1 MNSDRWSTLRA
12 LFDELADLPPAERDA
27 RLNAAD
33 IDDGMRA
40 ELVALLAADDTP
52 ADLLN
57 ATQPGLRLAAT
68 PPLPEA
74 LGPYRIDA
82 LIARGGMGA
91 VYRAHRDT
99 GDYEQTVAIKV
110 LRRGLDTDDVLQR
123 FHYERQI
130 LASLQHPN
138 IAHLI
143 DGGSTDDGLPYFVME
158 YVEGQPITAY
168 ADAQRL
174 TIAQRLELFQTV
186 CDAVQYAHQNLV
198 IHRDLKP
205 SNILVTAEGQV
216 KLLDFGIAKLVAEEP
231 AADAVRTQTGMRVMT
246 PEYAAPEQ
254 IKGEA
259 ITTATDV
266 YQLGIL
272 LYELLIGT
280 RPFRLQ
286 ERARHALEQAI
297 LQEQPT
303 RPSTAVHTTTEVAD
317 VETAT
322 VAAARSTSLDRLQ
335 RNIRG
340 DLDTIV
346 LMALRKE
353 ADRRYGSAAQLAED
367 LRRYQSGLPVEA
379 RPASVGYRV
388 ERFVRRNRA
397 GVAAAAVMLVLLT
410 GAGIFSAVQAQ
421 RAVTERDRARSE
433 ALASETVTNLLVDLF
448 QQADTGRTEGET
460 VTVRQVLDDAPA
472 RLEEELPDQPTIRGR
487 LLSRIGRVYANLSL
501 YEEADSILQVA
512 DGLLALDP
520 EARIPRAQALTH
532 RGWTMRQVGALADA
546 DSMYQAALALLEPL
560 AASPDEALTVL
571 LGMAQ
576 VALDQFEVAR
586 ADSLLTV
593 SAALAERAGTPAG
606 QNNLADLHQFLAEKY
621 MAQNQFADAEAAFDQ
636 AMYYGEAAHGR
647 VSTPQMMIANNFA
660 SFLSRTGRYQKADTI
675 FRELAYINT
684 QLYGDLPRMNRA
696 GIYHAWATNQR
707 RSGNL
712 IAADTLWNTALGD
725 LRVIKPVVPPA
736 LGAVLNS
743 VAGLKRE
750 LGDLDAAE
758 ALFKEATPYIR
769 QTRGDKH
776 PDTFAVE
783 NNLALT
789 YLAQENYELAI
800 DQLESIVARA
810 RNAFSPPD
818 QYLADFTINLAGA
831 YVKVGRLADAEPLAR
846 DAATQFDAL
855 FTEPHRKRM
864 NTRHTLAEILRRS
877 ERLEE
882 ARLVMQD
889 TQAMSARVPTG
900 LEHTNGLL
908 VRTRLYR
915 DLAEMDSARYA
926 LDRLTTVLDS
936 LGVASG
942 EQYESA
948 QTLRAELAAP

>member
-1 MNSDRWSTLRA
+1 MTPDRWSTLRA
-12 LFDELADLPPAERDA
+12 LFDELAELPPDA
-27 RLNAAD
+27 RGAHLDAAD
-33 IDDGMRA
+33 IDDAMRA
-40 ELVALLAADDTP
+40 ELLALLAADDTP

-68 PPLPEA
+68 PPMPEA
-74 LGPYRIDA
+74 LGPYRIDT

-99 GDYEQTVAIKV
+99 GDYDQTVAIKV
-110 LRRGLDTDDVLQR
+110 LRRGLDTDDVLER
-123 FHYERQI
+123 FRYERQI

-143 DGGSTDDGLPYFVME
+143 DGGSTEDGLPYFVME

-174 TIAQRLELFQTV
+174 PIAERLKLFQTV

-216 KLLDFGIAKLVAEEP
+216 KLLDFGIAKLVADEP
-231 AADAVRTQTGMRVMT
+231 TADAVRTQTGMRVMT

-254 IKGEA
+254 IKGEP

-280 RPFRLQ
+280 RPFRLH

-297 LQEQPT
+297 LQDQPT
-303 RPSTAVHTTTEVAD
+303 RPSTAVQTTTTAAD
-317 VETAT
+317 DSTPT
-322 VAAARSTSLDRLQ
+322 VANARSTSLERLQ

-353 ADRRYGSAAQLAED
+353 ADRRYNSAAQLAED
-367 LRRYQSGLPVEA
+367 LRRHQEGLPVEA

-388 ERFVRRNRA
+388 ERFVQRHRA

-410 GAGIFSAVQAQ
+410 SAGIFSAVQAQ

-433 ALASETVTNLLVDLF
+433 AIASETVTNLLVDLF

-460 VTVRQVLDDAPA
+460 ITVRQVLDDAPA
-472 RLEEELPDQPTIRGR
+472 RLEAELPDQPAIRGR

-501 YEEADSILQVA
+501 YEDADSILQVA
-512 DGLLALDP
+512 DKLLADDP
-520 EARIPRAQALTH
+520 AARLPRAQALIH

-546 DSMYQAALALLEPL
+546 DSLYQAALALLEPR
-560 AASPDEALTVL
+560 AASPDEALTAL
-571 LGMAQ
+571 LGSAQ
-576 VALDQFEVAR
+576 IALDQFEVAR
-586 ADSLLTV
+586 AESLLTV
-593 SAALAERAGTPAG
+593 SAALAEDMESAEG
-606 QNNLADLHQFLAEKY
+606 QNNLADMHQFLAQKHI
-621 MAQNQFADAEAAFDQ
+621 AQNRFADAEAAFDR
-636 AMYYGEAAHGR
+636 ALYYGEAAHGR
-647 VSTPQMMIANNFA
+647 VSTPHMMIVNGFA
-660 SFLSRTGRYQKADTI
+660 GFLSAIGRYEKADSL
-675 FRELAYINT
+675 FRELADISA
-684 QLYGDLPRMNRA
+684 QLYGDTPRIERA
-696 GIYHAWATNQR
+696 GLYHAWATNQR
-707 RSGNL
+707 ISGNL
-712 IAADTLWNTALGD
+712 VAADTLWETALSD
-725 LRVIKPVVPPA
+725 LRAIKPVIPQA
-736 LGAVLNS
+736 MGAVLNS
-743 VAGLKRE
+743 MASLRRE
-750 LGDLDAAE
+750 FGQLDDAE
-758 ALFKEATPYIR
+758 ALFKEAASYIR
-769 QTRGDKH
+769 KVVGDKH
-776 PDTFAVE
+776 PDTIIIE

-800 DQLESIVARA
+800 AQLESIVARA
-810 RNAFSPPD
+810 RSAYSPPD

-831 YVKVGRLADAEPLAR
+831 YVKVGRLAEAEPLAR
-846 DAATQFDAL
+846 DAAAQFDSL
-855 FTEPHRKRM
+855 FADPHQKRM
-864 NTRHTLAEILRRS
+864 NARYTLVEILRRS
-877 ERLEE
+877 DRLEE
-882 ARLVMQD
+882 ARMVMQD
-889 TQAMSARVPTG
+889 TKAMSAGVPTG
-900 LEHTNGLL
+900 LEHTDGLL
-908 VRTRLYR
+908 VITRLYR

-942 EQYESA
+942 EQYEAA
-948 QTLRAELAAP
+948 QQLKAELGT